1 MQVLLLQMTLLQVFL
16 LQMLFMQLHLLQMV
30 LLQVPI
36 AAAGFPSALCRPG
49 HSPAVPLL
57 RIMSPLFSAG
67 LKVPFLFEG
76 STSNRFRFSSE

>member
-1 MQVLLLQMTLLQVFL
+1 MQVLLMQVLLIQLFL
-16 LQMLFMQLHLLQMV
+16 LHLF

-36 AAAGFPSALCRPG
+36 GAAGFPAALCRPG